1 MYILNG
7 RGYNLKESYEKEKNI
22 LIVVKATDLN
32 KIYNKSHALK
42 DFNITINKG
51 DIYGLIGVNGAGKST
66 FIKIIAGITEA
77 QSGTV
82 ALFGDEKDLHIKRRR
97 IGSVIET
104 PSFFPG
110 LSAKQNLEY
119 FATVM
124 GIKDKGLIRDVLVK
138 VNLDPSSKKKFRN
151 FSLGMKQRLGIA
163 LALLNAPE
171 FIILDEPTNGLDPK
185 GIIELRDIIRDLNA
199 QGVTFLICSHILAE
213 LTQIAT
219 KYGIVHKGEFI
230 KELTNEDLSDLC
242 RDKISVIVD
251 EENKP
256 AIEGMLAKF
265 GYDYKISND
274 SYEIILSDGINA
286 FIERLVS
293 EKVKISSLTQSKTSL
308 EEVFFNAIG
317 GAENA

>member
-1 MYILNG
+1 MV
-7 RGYNLKESYEKEKNI
+7 
-22 LIVVKATDLN
+22 VVKATDLN

-66 FIKIIAGITEA
+66 LIKIIAGITEA
-77 QSGTV
+77 QSGSIE
-82 ALFGDEKDLHIKRRR
+82 LFGDEKDLHIKRRR

-124 GIKDKGLIRDVLVK
+124 GIKNDDLIRDVLIK
-138 VNLDPSSKKKFRN
+138 VNLDPVSKKKFRN

-163 LALLNAPE
+163 LALLNSPE

-185 GIIELRDIIRDLNA
+185 GIIELRDIIRGLNS
-199 QGVTFLICSHILAE
+199 QGVTFLICSHILSE
-213 LTQIAT
+213 LAQIAT

-230 KELTNEDLSDLC
+230 KELTNNDLLSLC
-242 RDKISVIVD
+242 RDKISVVVD
-251 EENKP
+251 DTNKP
-256 AIEGMLAKF
+256 TLEGMLSKL
-265 GYDYKISND
+265 GYDYTCSND
-274 SYEIILSDGINA
+274 SYEIILSNGINA
-286 FIERLVS
+286 FIEQLVK
-293 EKVKISSLTQSKTSL
+293 ENVKISSLTQSKTSL
-308 EEVFFNAIG
+308 EEVFFDAIG
-317 GAENA
+317 GSQNA